1 MGQSPCNEQASGV
14 FRQVG
19 PPSRSWAGRL
29 FFILLLGLI
38 VSIPVA
44 LVASDYFQSP
54 TTRALSYMADDGWCN
69 ASLEG
74 LGIHCFGDFQ
84 GGRIVAEHDFGMP
97 STSSPFLRTSNAMGP
112 MGPVQPGL
120 LNEYPIDQ
128 SREYSSLYPPLSQ
141 FPHVVTAMVRDSAAG
156 PLGAL
161 LGYMGLLV
169 ACALF
174 PAAWLAWQRRR
185 SGAAAL
191 WPLLLLGVT
200 AAPVIAMVDRGN
212 SAAFAL
218 PCLTVFA
225 VFLGRSPTWV
235 APTAAFAAALV
246 RPQWILL
253 ALGLVAIGQ
262 LRVAARVLV
271 AFIGVTALSFF
282 LMPGGPWP
290 AVSEWLSGTA
300 YTTRGGPAD
309 ASPVNLSASR
319 SLYVVGDALLTLPGA
334 FGAAGGALQEW
345 VVAQPVVPGLVV
357 ALLVPVV
364 VVLFRRRIPKAYALI
379 LVLVTPVVIP
389 ATSPI
394 YYLQFALVLAAL
406 QLGLSGQSIGYEQV
420 VRPGA
425 RPWWPWLVTAAIAL
439 SIVPF
444 ALAPAA
450 DTPVGWGRNSF
461 VLENIGLVWLLV
473 LVVTLCLIVL
483 SRSTRQAKAPSL
495 SPADEDHS
503 ELEEGLGPR
512 VLQP

>member
-1 MGQSPCNEQASGV
+1 M
-14 FRQVG
+14 
-19 PPSRSWAGRL
+19 
-29 FFILLLGLI
+29 
-38 VSIPVA
+38 SIPVA

-54 TTRALSYMADDGWCN
+54 TTRALSYMADDGWCT
-69 ASLEG
+69 ASIEG
-74 LGIHCFGDFQ
+74 LGVHCFGDFQ

-97 STSSPFLRTSNAMGP
+97 STSSPVLRISNAMGP
-112 MGPVQPGL
+112 MGPVPASL

-128 SREYSSLYPPLSQ
+128 SRKYSSLYPPLSQ
-141 FPHVVTAMVRDSAAG
+141 FPHVVTAMVRNSAAG

-161 LGYMGLLV
+161 LGYMGLLI

-185 SGAAAL
+185 RGAAAL

-200 AAPVIAMVDRGN
+200 AVPVIAMVDRGN

-218 PCLTVFA
+218 PCLAVFA

-253 ALGLVAIGQ
+253 ALGLAAIGQ
-262 LRVAARVLV
+262 LRVAARVIV
-271 AFIGVTALSFF
+271 AFLGVTAMSFV

-357 ALLVPVV
+357 AALVAVV
-364 VVLFRRRIPKAYALI
+364 VVIFRRRIPKAYV
-379 LVLVTPVVIP
+379 LVLALVTPAVVP

-420 VRPGA
+420 TRPAA
-425 RPWWPWLVTAAIAL
+425 RPWWPWLVTTAIAL
-439 SIVPF
+439 SIVPLP
-444 ALAPAA
+444 LAPAA
-450 DTPVGWGRNSF
+450 DTPFGWGRNSF
-461 VLENIGLVWLLV
+461 VLENIGLIWLLV
-473 LVVTLCLIVL
+473 LAVTLCLSVL
-483 SRSTRQAKAPSL
+483 SRSTGKAKSPLL

-503 ELEEGLGPR
+503 ELGEELRPP
-512 VLQP
+512 VPQP